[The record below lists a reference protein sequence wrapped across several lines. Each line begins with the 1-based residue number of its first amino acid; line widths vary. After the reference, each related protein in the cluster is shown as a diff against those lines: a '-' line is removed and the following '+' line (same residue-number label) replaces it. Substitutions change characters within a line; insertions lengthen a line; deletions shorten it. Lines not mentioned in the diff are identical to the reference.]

1 MSEKGRKKEN
11 AQSNFVEY
19 VFQHR
24 NKREMHEY
32 STKRQT
38 ENLES
43 NDAKLLIS
51 NCFDCLT
58 MHNFAVRPN
67 RNFK

>member
-1 MSEKGRKKEN
+1 MELSPVLAGIYCCTANLKMSEKGRKKEN

-32 STKRQT
+32 STKGLGQT
-38 ENLES
+38 KNYEG
-43 NDAKLLIS
+43 I
-51 NCFDCLT
+51 
-58 MHNFAVRPN
+58 
-67 RNFK
+67 

>member
-32 STKRQT
+32 STKGLGQT
-38 ENLES
+38 ENYEG
-43 NDAKLLIS
+43 I
-51 NCFDCLT
+51 
-58 MHNFAVRPN
+58 
-67 RNFK
+67 